1 MRVTLMI
8 IMDKAVTQVARVS
21 QRSECLLLMQIKTLQ
36 INHKQYWFKQIKKTP
51 SPSSK
56 KLLTLFRKINRLSRN
71 KFKTLIKTKTQNN
84 LKYVKQTTKSTY
96 LIKTTLSKVIRS
108 KKIIK
113 LKSTLNLIHN
123 RIRAIKF

>member
-8 IMDKAVTQVARVS
+8 IMDKTVTQVARVS

>member
-21 QRSECLLLMQIKTLQ
+21 QRSECLLLMEIKTLQ
-36 INHKQYWFKQIKKTP
+36 INHKQYWFKQIKRKP

-56 KLLTLFRKINRLSRN
+56 KLLTLFLKINRISRN

-84 LKYVKQTTKSTY
+84 LKEVKQITKSTY
-96 LIKTTLSKVIRS
+96 LIKTTLSKVIRF
-108 KKIIK
+108 KKLIR
-113 LKSTLNLIHN
+113 LKSTPNLIHN
-123 RIRAIKF
+123 QIRPNKF

>member
-8 IMDKAVTQVARVS
+8 IMDKAVMQVARVS

-84 LKYVKQTTKSTY
+84 LKDVKQTTKSSY

-123 RIRAIKF
+123 RIRANKF